1 MSAIIDRR
9 QNGKNKSAINQQR
22 FIKRYRDQIR
32 RAVAKAVSG
41 RKITDIDGSGQV
53 SIPVKDISE
62 PLFHHGPGGRRE
74 MVHPGN
80 REFVVGD
87 NFERPPSGAG
97 GGGSRASDSGEGE
110 DDFVFNL
117 SREEFLK
124 FFFEDMALP
133 DLAKR
138 RLAQIPEFRKV
149 RAGYSIDGTPSN
161 LNVIRTMRSSLG
173 RRIALTAP
181 YRKQLRELENE
192 YADVVA
198 REGDTSPRAV
208 ALAHEITHLRTR
220 VEAIPYIEKL
230 DLRYSNRVMQPRP
243 QAQAVM
249 FCLMDVS
256 GSMDQSRKDLAK
268 RFFML
273 LYMFLRHNYERIDLV
288 LIRHHT
294 TAKEVNEDDFFY
306 ARESGGTVVSSALK
320 LMMEVIADRYSPS
333 DWNIYGAQV
342 SDGDNWDGDSP
353 ICRDILMQSI
363 MPAVQYF
370 AYVEV
375 ASAEPQN
382 LWNEY
387 LSVKQQHSNFAMQ
400 RIMEAAE
407 IYPVLHDL
415 FKKKAA

>member
-9 QNGKNKSAINQQR
+9 ENGKNKSAINQQR
-22 FIKRYRDQIR
+22 FIKRYREQIR
-32 RAVAKAVSG
+32 RAVVKAVAG

-53 SIPVKDISE
+53 SIPVKDITE
-62 PLFHHGPGGRRE
+62 PLFHHGQGGRRE

-87 NFERPPSGAG
+87 NFERPPSQGG

-133 DLAKR
+133 DLVKR

-149 RAGYSIDGTPSN
+149 RAGYSVDGTPAN
-161 LNVIRTMRSSLG
+161 LSVIRTMRSSLG
-173 RRIALTAP
+173 RRIALSGP
-181 YRKQLRELENE
+181 YRRQLRELEQA
-192 YADVVA
+192 YADIVS
-198 REGDTSPRAV
+198 REGDTSPRAL
-208 ALAHEITHLRTR
+208 AIAHEMAHLRTR
-220 VEAIPYIEKL
+220 VDAIPYIEKL
-230 DLRYSNRVMQPRP
+230 DLRYSNRIMRPRP

-273 LYMFLRHNYERIDLV
+273 LYLFLRHNYERIELV

-294 TAKEVNEDDFFY
+294 TAKEVDEDDFFY

-320 LMMEVIADRYSPS
+320 LMHEVIQARYPV
-333 DWNIYGAQV
+333 DEWNIYGAQV

-353 ICRDILMQSI
+353 ICRDILMESI
-363 MPAVQYF
+363 MPLVQYF
-370 AYVEV
+370 AYIEV
-375 ASAEPQN
+375 ASTEPQN

-387 LSVKQQHSNFAMQ
+387 LAVKAVNPNFAMQ
-400 RIMEAAE
+400 RIMEPAE

>member
-32 RAVAKAVSG
+32 RAVAKAVAG

-74 MVHPGN
+74 MIHPGN

-149 RAGYSIDGTPSN
+149 RAGYSVDGTPSN

-181 YRKQLRELENE
+181 YRKQLRELEAA
-192 YADVVA
+192 YADIVS
-198 REGDTSPRAV
+198 REGDTSPRA
-208 ALAHEITHLRTR
+208 LAMLPEMSRLRTR
-220 VEAIPYIEKL
+220 IEAIPYIEKL
-230 DLRYSNRVMQPRP
+230 DLRYSNRIMQPRP

-256 GSMDQSRKDLAK
+256 GSMDQSRKELAK

-273 LYMFLRHNYERIDLV
+273 LYLFLRHNYERIDLV

-306 ARESGGTVVSSALK
+306 
-320 LMMEVIADRYSPS
+320 
-333 DWNIYGAQV
+333 
-342 SDGDNWDGDSP
+342 
-353 ICRDILMQSI
+353 
-363 MPAVQYF
+363 
-370 AYVEV
+370 
-375 ASAEPQN
+375 
-382 LWNEY
+382 
-387 LSVKQQHSNFAMQ
+387 
-400 RIMEAAE
+400 
-407 IYPVLHDL
+407 
-415 FKKKAA
+415 

>member
-1 MSAIIDRR
+1 MSAILDRR
-9 QNGKNKSAINQQR
+9 ENGKNKSAINQQR
-22 FIKRYRDQIR
+22 FIRRYREQIK
-32 RAVAKAVSG
+32 RAVAKAVAG
-41 RKITDIDGSGQV
+41 RKITDVDSSGQV

-62 PLFHHGPGGRRE
+62 PMFHHGQGGRRE

-87 NFERPPSGAG
+87 NFERPPPQG
-97 GGGSRASDSGEGE
+97 GGNGSRASDSGEGE
-110 DDFVFNL
+110 DDFVFTL

-133 DLAKR
+133 DLVKR

-161 LNVIRTMRSSLG
+161 LSVIRTMRSSIG
-173 RRIALTAP
+173 RRIALSAP
-181 YRKQLRELENE
+181 YRKRLREVEEAYL
-192 YADVVA
+192 A
-198 REGDTSPRAV
+198 AV
-208 ALAHEITHLRTR
+208 AEAGGESEKAQALMREMTRLRMR
-220 VEAIPYIEKL
+220 LEGIPYIEKL
-230 DLRYSNRVMQPRP
+230 DLRYANRILQPRP

-273 LYMFLRHNYERIDLV
+273 LYLFLRHHYERIDLV

-294 TAKEVNEDDFFY
+294 TAKEVDEDDFFY

-320 LMMEVIADRYSPS
+320 LMLEVIHDRYPVSE
-333 DWNIYGAQV
+333 WNIYGAQV

-353 ICRDILMQSI
+353 ICRELLNDSI
-363 MPAVQYF
+363 MPLVQYF
-370 AYVEV
+370 AYIEV

-387 LSVKQQHSNFAMQ
+387 LAVKEAYPNFAMQ

-415 FKKKAA
+415 FRKKAT

>member
-1 MSAIIDRR
+1 MTAILDRR
-9 QNGKNKSAINQQR
+9 ENGKNKSAINQQR
-22 FIKRYRDQIR
+22 FIKRYREQIK
-32 RAVAKAVSG
+32 RAVAKAVAG

-53 SIPVKDISE
+53 AIPVKDISE
-62 PLFHHGPGGRRE
+62 PVFHHGAGGRRE

-87 NFERPPSGAG
+87 NFERPPQGAG
-97 GGGSRASDSGEGE
+97 GGGSKASDSGEGE
-110 DDFVFNL
+110 DDFVFTL

-133 DLAKR
+133 DMAKR

-149 RAGYSIDGTPSN
+149 RAGYSVDGTPSN
-161 LNVIRTMRSSLG
+161 LSVIRTMRSSLG
-173 RRIALTAP
+173 RRIALSGP
-181 YRKQLRELENE
+181 YRKRLRELEAE
-192 YADVVA
+192 YALVVA
-198 REGDTSPRAV
+198 REGDQSMKAQ
-208 ALAHEITHLRTR
+208 ALWREIQHVRMR
-220 VEAIPYIEKL
+220 MGSIPYIEKL
-230 DLRYSNRVMQPRP
+230 DLRYSNRILQPRP

-273 LYMFLRHNYERIDLV
+273 LYLFLRHNYERIDLV

-294 TAKEVNEDDFFY
+294 TAKEVDEDDFFY

-320 LMMEVIADRYSPS
+320 LMLEVIRNRYPVSE
-333 DWNIYGAQV
+333 WNIYGAQV

-353 ICRDILMQSI
+353 VCRELLVDSI
-363 MPAVQYF
+363 MPLVQYF
-370 AYVEV
+370 AYIEV

-387 LSVKQQHSNFAMQ
+387 LTVQDRYSNFAMQ